1 MFNESLSK
9 KIFNDSIFKIAAT
22 ILISVSAVALLLWV
36 IDGTLSLLGAL
47 AVCITIAI
55 TTTVLDIWL
64 FWNSKNC

>member
-9 KIFNDSIFKIAAT
+9 KIFNDSAFKTAAI

-36 IDGTLSLLGAL
+36 IDGTLSLPGAL
-47 AVCITIAI
+47 AVCAAIII

-64 FWNSKNC
+64 FLKSKN